1 MTIPIDNGSR
11 INGTGPTAVR
21 SKPAQTEKA
30 AAGSDA
36 RGRERSGAADA
47 SFASER
53 LQQVR
58 ERIDATPEIDNER
71 VETIKRALAEG
82 RLAFDPERIAQ
93 KFASLEG
100 LLDD

>member
-11 INGTGPTAVR
+11 INGTGPATVR
-21 SKPAQTEKA
+21 SKPAQTDRTDA
-30 AAGSDA
+30 SSDA
-36 RGRERSGAADA
+36 RDSGRTGAADA

-58 ERIDATPEIDNER
+58 ERIDATPEIDTER

-82 RLAFDPERIAQ
+82 RLPFDPQRIAQ
-93 KFASLEG
+93 KFAALEG